1 MERKIKLQ
9 SNHTIDMCSGSI
21 GKKMIIFAL
30 PLMLSG
36 ILQLLFN
43 AADVIVVGKFAGDA
57 SLAAVGSTTSLINLT
72 TNLFIGLSVG
82 ANVLTANYFA
92 AGQESDLKK
101 TVHTAMSLSVIG
113 GIFLTVIG
121 FTFAPLILTLMQTP
135 DDVIDLA
142 VIYLRTYFCG
152 MTAVM
157 VYNFGSAVLRAVGD
171 TQRPLYYLLAA
182 GIVNVCLN
190 LIFVIKFNLGVFGV
204 GLATVISQII
214 SAVLIVICLIKE
226 QSAIQLN
233 IKNMRIDGHKL
244 MRIVKIGLPAGIQGM
259 LFSLA
264 NIVIQSS
271 VNSFGTTIVA
281 GNSASQ
287 NIEGFAFTSMS
298 AFHQAAVSFTGQN
311 AGARKYE
318 RINKILY
325 TALSY
330 VLVVGLIFC
339 VIYLVFGRDL
349 LSFYTDSSDVI
360 EAGIRRLVIIA
371 CSYAI
376 CGMMDVVVGSLR
388 GLGYSVMPM
397 VVSLVG
403 VCALRLIWIATVFQ
417 LEEFHRI
424 EIIYYTYPVS
434 WTITLAAHLI
444 CFSVAKKRIRKK
456 WLIQ

>member
-9 SNHTIDMCSGSI
+9 KSHTIDMCSGSI
-21 GKKMIIFAL
+21 AKKMIVFAL

-57 SLAAVGSTTSLINLT
+57 SLAAVGSTSSLINLT

-92 AGQESDLKK
+92 AGQEDELKK
-101 TVHTAMSLSVIG
+101 TVHTSMTLSIIG
-113 GIFLTVIG
+113 GIVLTVIG
-121 FTFAPLILTLMQTP
+121 ILFAPYILVLMQTP
-135 DDVIDLA
+135 DDVLELA

-171 TQRPLYYLLAA
+171 TRRPLYYLTVA
-182 GIVNVCLN
+182 GVVNVCLN
-190 LIFVIKFNLGVFGV
+190 LIFVIKFNMGVFGV

-214 SAVLIVICLIKE
+214 SAVLIVICLMREK
-226 QSAIQLN
+226 SAIMLN
-233 IKNMRIDGHKL
+233 LNELRIDRHKL
-244 MRIVKIGLPAGIQGM
+244 LRIIKIGMPAGIQGM

-271 VNSFGTTIVA
+271 VNTFGTTVVA

-287 NIEGFAFTSMS
+287 NIEGFAFTSMN
-298 AFHQAAVSFTGQN
+298 ALHQAAVSFTGQN
-311 AGARKYE
+311 AGARKYD
-318 RINKILY
+318 RINKILF
-325 TALSY
+325 TALGY

-339 VIYLVFGRDL
+339 GIYLGFGKIL
-349 LSFYTDSSDVI
+349 IGFYSDSSAVV
-360 EAGIRRLVIIA
+360 EAGVNRLIVIA
-371 CSYAI
+371 CSYAL

-397 VVSLVG
+397 IVSLIG

-417 LEEFHRI
+417 LDEFHKI

-434 WTITLAAHLI
+434 WTVTLIAHLI
-444 CFSVAKKRIRKK
+444 CYFIVKKSVRKK
-456 WLIQ
+456 WLV

>member
-1 MERKIKLQ
+1 MKLR
-9 SNHTIDMCSGSI
+9 SSHTIDMCTGSI
-21 GKKMIIFAL
+21 AKKMIVFAL

-57 SLAAVGSTTSLINLT
+57 SLAAVGSTGSLINLT

-92 AGQESDLKK
+92 AGQEDDLKK
-101 TVHTAMSLSVIG
+101 TVHTAMTLSVIG
-113 GIFLTVIG
+113 GVVLTVIG
-121 FTFAPLILTLMQTP
+121 IVFAPYILTLMQTP

-171 TQRPLYYLLAA
+171 TRRPLYYLTLA
-182 GIVNVCLN
+182 GVVNVCLN
-190 LIFVIKFNLGVFGV
+190 LLFVIRFNMGVFGV

-214 SAVLIVICLIKE
+214 SAVLIVACLMKE
-226 QSAIQLN
+226 RSAIRLS
-233 IKNMRIDGHKL
+233 IKMLGIDSHKL
-244 MRIVKIGLPAGIQGM
+244 VRIVRIGLPAGIQGM

-271 VNSFGTTIVA
+271 VNSFGTTVVA

-287 NIEGFAFTSMS
+287 NIEGFAFTSMN
-298 AFHQAAVSFTGQN
+298 AFHQSAVSFTGQN

-325 TALSY
+325 AALGY

-339 VIYLVFGRDL
+339 GIYIVFGESL
-349 LSFYTDSSDVI
+349 IGFYTDSSAVI
-360 EAGIRRLVIIA
+360 EAGVNRLVIIA

-388 GLGYSVMPM
+388 GLGYSIMPM
-397 VVSLVG
+397 IVSLVG

-417 LEEFHRI
+417 LEEFHKI
-424 EIIYYTYPVS
+424 EVIYYTYPIS
-434 WTITLAAHLI
+434 WIVTLIAHLI
-444 CFSVAKKRIRKK
+444 CFSVAKKKIRRK
-456 WLIQ
+456 WLA

>member
-1 MERKIKLQ
+1 
-9 SNHTIDMCSGSI
+9 MCNGSI
-21 GKKMIIFAL
+21 AKKMIVFAL

-36 ILQLLFN
+36 VLQLLFN

-101 TVHTAMSLSVIG
+101 TVHTTMTLSIIG
-113 GIFLTVIG
+113 GVVLTVIG
-121 FTFAPLILTLMQTP
+121 FVFAPYILTLMQTP

-171 TQRPLYYLLAA
+171 TKRPLYYLFIA

-190 LIFVIKFNLGVFGV
+190 LYFVIEFGMGVFGV
-204 GLATVISQII
+204 GLATVISQVI
-214 SAVLIVICLIKE
+214 SAILIVICLMRE
-226 QSAIQLN
+226 QSAIRLS
-233 IKNMRIDGHKL
+233 IKELRIDSHKL
-244 MRIVKIGLPAGIQGM
+244 LRIVKIGLPAGIQGI

-271 VNSFGTTIVA
+271 VNTFGTTIVA

-287 NIEGFAFTSMS
+287 NIEGFAFTSMN

-325 TALSY
+325 TALGY
-330 VLVVGLIFC
+330 VLVVGLVFC
-339 VIYLVFGRDL
+339 GIYLAFGKNL
-349 LSFYTDSSDVI
+349 LGFYTDSNEVI
-360 EAGIRRLVIIA
+360 EAGIKRLVIIA

-388 GLGYSVMPM
+388 GLGYSIMPM
-397 VVSLVG
+397 IVSLVG
-403 VCALRLIWIATVFQ
+403 VCALRLIWIATIFQ
-417 LEEFHRI
+417 LDEFHKI
-424 EIIYYTYPVS
+424 EVIYYTYPVS
-434 WTITLAAHLI
+434 WTITLIAHLI
-444 CFSVAKKRIRKK
+444 CFTIAKKSIRKK
-456 WLIQ
+456 WLT